1 MPSTRIP
8 HMAGL
13 IVAARI
19 ICRIYT
25 QYGTKIMPFLD
36 VAEAAALATLGAA
49 CTEFLSTLPIQDE

>member
-1 MPSTRIP
+1 
-8 HMAGL
+8 MAGL